1 MYCVDMA
8 VMFIVSC
15 VAFTFWLITQLPSTN
30 TDSLE
35 RSRSM
40 FAVVY

>member
-1 MYCVDMA
+1 MCYVDM
-8 VMFIVSC
+8 VEMFIASYA
-15 VAFTFWLITQLPSTN
+15 AFSFWLITQLPSTN

-35 RSRSM
+35 RSRPM